1 MSSFSIIPLILVSAT
16 SFVFAA
22 NNIGMIKTSFQSVA
36 GRAQWLYLSI
46 AIAGLV
52 LGFVVEGYKLS
63 GLASGDVVSLKPY
76 EAEIAMVTVLAVMSV
91 FTFLRLPASL
101 SNVVLGAILG
111 PAIALGISYDVHKV
125 LYVIAA
131 WLFAPLTSGLLAI
144 LLYSAYRKI
153 VSRMA
158 LTSVSIFNRISAL
171 AITLLSSYTLSANNL
186 GLLLGFPGSGLLTI
200 IVPAVLGVLLLSN
213 AVLSTLG
220 WRMAMLSQT
229 GYLAALVS
237 GSFTLWLYT
246 QFAIPASLTQTVVSG
261 MMALSIYSKPSIVN
275 YRTMFELV
283 GSWPF
288 FLFLSFLVAYSISL
302 M

>member
-1 MSSFSIIPLILVSAT
+1 MSLLPLILVGAT

-22 NNIGMIKTSFQSVA
+22 NNIGMIKTSFQSVT
-36 GRAQWLYLSI
+36 GRGQWIYLFI
-46 AIAGLV
+46 AISGLV
-52 LGFVVEGYKLS
+52 LGFIVEGYKLR
-63 GLASGDVVSLKPY
+63 GLASGDVVSLNAY
-76 EAEIAMVTVLAVMSV
+76 EAEIAMITVLSVMSV

-111 PAIALGISYDVHKV
+111 PAMALGISYDAYRV

-144 LLYSAYRKI
+144 LLYSAYRRI

-158 LTSVSIFNRISAL
+158 LTSVSIFNRVSAL

-186 GLLLGFPGSGLLTI
+186 GLLLGFPGSGLLI
-200 IVPAVLGVLLLSN
+200 ILIPAILGVLLLSN
-213 AVLSTLG
+213 TVVSTLG

-246 QFAIPASLTQTVVSG
+246 QFSIPASLTQTVVSG
-261 MMALSIYSKPSIVN
+261 MMALSIYSRPSIVN

-288 FLFLSFLVAYSISL
+288 FLLVSIMVAYSISL
-302 M
+302 L